1 LLFLLYTAELFD
13 IISSAG
19 LVGHSY
25 ADDTQVC
32 ISAPAASASV
42 STQRFIACVER
53 IDAWMRSNRL
63 RMNADK
69 TQLVWLGTRQ
79 QLAKLTI
86 TELPLLSA
94 LVKPSSAVL
103 DLGVNIDGQLTIAD
117 HVAALRRSCL
127 FQLRQLRM
135 VKSSLTSEAA
145 KTLVHAFVS
154 SRLDYCNS
162 LLYGIG
168 DGLLMKLQTVQ
179 NAAARVVTGT
189 KKFDHITPVLC
200 QLHWLPVRQRIIFKL
215 AMITFKCLH
224 GLAPSYLANVCTPVS
239 SVVGRWQLRSANS
252 GALVMPR
259 TRTTIGRRD
268 FAVASPATWNSL
280 PVDLRTSSLSRDT
293 FSKLIYLAASALEV
307 FSNRAL
313 YKLTYSFIHSFI
325 HS

>member
-1 LLFLLYTAELFD
+1 MY
-13 IISSAG
+13 
-19 LVGHSY
+19 
-25 ADDTQVC
+25 

-79 QLAKLTI
+79 QLVKLTT

-94 LVKPSSAVL
+94 FVKPSSALL
-103 DLGVNIDGQLTIAD
+103 DLGFNTDGQLTMAD

-127 FQLRQLRM
+127 FQLHQLRM
-135 VKSSLTSEAA
+135 VRSSLTLEAA

-154 SRLDYCNS
+154 SSLDYCSS

-168 DGLLMKLQTVQ
+168 DDLQTKLQSVQ
-179 NAAARVVTGT
+179 NATARVVTGT
-189 KKFDHITPVLC
+189 RKFDHITPVLR
-200 QLHWLPVRQRIIFKL
+200 QLHWLPVRQRITFKL

-224 GLAPSYLANVCTPVS
+224 GLAPSYLTDVCIPVS
-239 SVVGRWQLRSANS
+239 SVVGRWQLRSADS
-252 GALVMPR
+252 GALVVPR

-268 FAVASPATWNSL
+268 FAVAGPATWNSL
-280 PVDLRTSSLSRDT
+280 PVNLRTSSLSRDT
-293 FSKLIYLAASALEV
+293 FAKKNSKLSYLAASALEV
-307 FSNRAL
+307 FSNWAL
-313 YKLTYSFIHSFI
+313 
-325 HS
+325 

>member
-1 LLFLLYTAELFD
+1 MGSEMCIRDRGSVLGPLLFLLYTAELFE

-25 ADDTQVC
+25 ADDTQVY

-42 STQRFIACVER
+42 STQRFISCVER
-53 IDAWMRSNRL
+53 IDAWLRSNRL

-79 QLAKLTI
+79 QLAKLTA
-86 TELPLLSA
+86 TELPLLSV

-103 DLGVNIDGQLTIAD
+103 DLGVNIDGLLTMAD

-135 VKSSLTSEAA
+135 VRSSLTLEAA

-168 DGLLMKLQTVQ
+168 DGLLTKLQTVQ

-189 KKFDHITPVLC
+189 RKFDHISPVLR
-200 QLHWLPVRQRIIFKL
+200 QLHWLPVRQRIAFKL
-215 AMITFKCLH
+215 AMITFKCLR
-224 GLAPSYLANVCTPVS
+224 GLAPSYLADVCTPVS
-239 SVVGRWQLRSANS
+239 SVVGRWQLRSADS
-252 GALVMPR
+252 GALVV
-259 TRTTIGRRD
+259 G
-268 FAVASPATWNSL
+268 
-280 PVDLRTSSLSRDT
+280 
-293 FSKLIYLAASALEV
+293 
-307 FSNRAL
+307 
-313 YKLTYSFIHSFI
+313 
-325 HS
+325 